1 MRIYIDTEF
10 DGDMLLSLA
19 LVPADTSIVPLYE
32 ILQMHRPIADQWVLD
47 NVYPILN
54 KENAISK
61 VDLGFKIGCYLQQ
74 FPTVHIIADHPTDI
88 RWFCDVIDFG
98 DGVHALL
105 AEHTLLEIDTG
116 IRYVSEIPHNALADA
131 LAIRDAAEA
140 P

>member
-19 LVPADTSIVPLYE
+19 LVPADRSIEPLYE
-32 ILQMHRPIADQWVLD
+32 ILQMHRPIADRWVLE

-74 FPTVHIIADHPTDI
+74 FDMAHIIADHPADI
-88 RWFCDVIDFG
+88 RWFCDVIDFR
-98 DGVHALL
+98 DGVHALS
-105 AEHTLLEIDTG
+105 EHTLLEVDTG
-116 IRYVSEIPHNALADA
+116 IRYVSDHPHNALADA